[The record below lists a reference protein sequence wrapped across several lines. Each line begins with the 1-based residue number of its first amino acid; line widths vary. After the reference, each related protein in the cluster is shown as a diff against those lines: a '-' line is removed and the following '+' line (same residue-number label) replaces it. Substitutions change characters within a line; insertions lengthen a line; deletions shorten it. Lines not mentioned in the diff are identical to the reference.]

1 MGPGKGNAMRRSS
14 WVVGARWSGRLAMCV
29 GFVVSGCGPESEVQ
43 PVDTEAEEP
52 EIDFIQEAVWS
63 PNGDRLLAAWH
74 QKGRYR
80 LYGVLGPDTTGSAL
94 EPGSGLRLSAGPDLW
109 PTWSSDGSWVAF
121 SSTRDGQSEIYRMR
135 PDGMQV
141 ERLTDDPAE
150 DTDPAFSP
158 DGLSLAFISDR
169 TDGVPRLH
177 IMDADG
183 SNVRA
188 VAGGPGTAHHGP
200 AWSPDGTRLALQVT
214 MEDGEYVYVA
224 TPAGGWG
231 RVKLGTLPAWA
242 PNGDDIY
249 LTRNDSVLVA
259 RVSSGSLRFV
269 LADGFA
275 ARPSPNGRW
284 LAFVRGQWPTSA
296 LYVLDLE
303 TGVEQRLTR

>member
-1 MGPGKGNAMRRSS
+1 
-14 WVVGARWSGRLAMCV
+14 MCV
-29 GFVVSGCGPESEVQ
+29 GLVVSGCGPESEVQ
-43 PVDTEAEEP
+43 PVDTETEQP

-94 EPGSGLRLSAGPDLW
+94 EPGSGLRLSAGPDLS

-150 DTDPAFSP
+150 DADPAFSP

-188 VAGGPGTAHHGP
+188 VAGGPGTEHHGP

-231 RVKLGTLPAWA
+231 RVKPGTLPAWA